1 MKNFIDLR
9 SDTVTK
15 QPEFMKEAMFKAEVG
30 DDVYGDDPTIIKLE
44 NLAAEIIGKEA
55 ALFVPSGTFGN
66 QLALFTHCKRGSE
79 VILADSNHIIA
90 HEVGASSIIAGVQLR
105 SIDSNN
111 GVIKTNEI
119 EKRIRFEDEDIHFPS
134 TSLICVENAHSSGN
148 VLSLGEMDEIY
159 TVAKKYNLPVHLDG
173 ARVFNASASLN
184 VDVKE
189 ITKYCDSIMF
199 CLSKGLCAPVGSI
212 LAGSKEFIAKARKK
226 RKLMGG
232 GLRQAGFLAAAG
244 IVALNDMTKRL
255 NEDHEN
261 AKLLASEL
269 NKLPEINVNLDNVK
283 INMVFF
289 SFKDN
294 SIDTK
299 NLVKFFLENNIKIND
314 AENGLMRFVTH
325 YWVTKEDIYR
335 IIHTMKDFLNICKKL
350 RSKLLR

>member
-105 SIDSNN
+105 SIDSED
-111 GVIKTNEI
+111 GVIKPNEI

-148 VLSLGEMDEIY
+148 VLSLSEMDKIH
-159 TVAKKYNLPVHLDG
+159 TLAKKYNLPVHLDG
-173 ARVFNASASLN
+173 ARVFNAAASLN
-184 VDVKE
+184 VDVRE

-299 NLVKFFLENNIKIND
+299 SLVKYFLENNIKIND
-314 AENGLMRFVTH
+314 VENGLMRFVTH
-325 YWVTKEDIYR
+325 YWVTKDDIYK
-335 IIHTMKDFLNICKKL
+335 IVHTLKEFLNIYKK
-350 RSKLLR
+350 

>member
-1 MKNFIDLR
+1 MNNFIDLR

-15 QPEFMKEAMFKAEVG
+15 QPDFMKEAMFKAEVG

-44 NLAAEIIGKEA
+44 KLAAKIIGKEA
-55 ALFVPSGTFGN
+55 TLFVPSGTFGN

-105 SIDSNN
+105 SIDSED
-111 GVIKTNEI
+111 GVIKPNEI

-148 VLSLGEMDEIY
+148 ILSLDEMNEIY

-173 ARVFNASASLN
+173 ARVFNAAASLN
-184 VDVKE
+184 VEVKE
-189 ITKYCDSIMF
+189 ITKYCDSVMF

-212 LAGSKEFIAKARKK
+212 LAGSKEFIDKARKK

-244 IVALNDMTKRL
+244 IVALNDMSKRL

-269 NKLPEINVNLDNVK
+269 NKLPEIKVNLDNVK

-294 SIDTK
+294 NIDTK
-299 NLVKFFLENNIKIND
+299 NLVKYFLENNIKIND

-325 YWVTKEDIYR
+325 YWITKDDVFR
-335 IIHTMKDFLNICKKL
+335 VVSTLKDFLSNL
-350 RSKLLR
+350 